1 MFSQFF
7 EKYQKWSLIVS
18 ALMFLLAIFLIFRP
32 LESLSTFI
40 MLFAIIILGYQYLYL
55 HFGLLK
61 ALSAVFKFLYLPVAI
76 LFFKHFYFPVTKSK
90 VLLIARIIK
99 SFFTQK
105 NVALLAR
112 YKHYIKK

>member
-40 MLFAIIILGYQYLYL
+40 MLFAIIILVNGIIKLVQYFRTDTQMRMMN
-55 HFGLLK
+55 FGL
-61 ALSAVFKFLYLPVAI
+61 ALFNYLWA
-76 LFFKHFYFPVTKSK
+76 
-90 VLLIARIIK
+90 
-99 SFFTQK
+99 
-105 NVALLAR
+105 
-112 YKHYIKK
+112 